1 MKKERVIFVLTGF
14 LKIVLQKGAI
24 HCSYEGRGREGARR
38 YNKESVS
45 PPDSELGC
53 EWTEPSTI

>member
-1 MKKERVIFVLTGF
+1 MKKERVIFVLTSF
-14 LKIVLQKGAI
+14 LKSVFQKGTI
-24 HCSYEGRGREGARR
+24 YWSCEGRWREGAQR

-53 EWTEPSTI
+53 E

>member
-24 HCSYEGRGREGARR
+24 HCSYEGRWREGAWR

-53 EWTEPSTI
+53 E